1 KGDKVAVHPSGFTS
15 TIAKIDTFDGEIE
28 KAYPPM
34 SVTLLLEDDIDISR
48 GDMIVRENNQATVS
62 QDLEIMVCWFNSKPL
77 QSRGK
82 YTILHTTKEVR
93 CVVKEIRYKLDIN
106 TLNRNQE
113 DKNIGMNDIARVLIR
128 TTKPLFV
135 DPYRKNRITGAVIF
149 VDEAT
154 NETVGA
160 GMII

>member
-1 KGDKVAVHPSGFTS
+1 
-15 TIAKIDTFDGEIE
+15 
-28 KAYPPM
+28 M